1 MVCVK
6 VHELTSR
13 YAPGPV
19 RRKLQSCRQ
28 FVAGRTLISHAGSF
42 WLVIWVLL
50 VVVAIWF
57 RKDQM
62 AGTVSSH
69 LGLTNQCFLSKFSG
83 ALVHLLGLFSVIF
96 FDEFS
101 DSVI

>member
-62 AGTVSSH
+62 VVTVSSR
-69 LGLTNQCFLSKFSG
+69 LGLTKRCSSKLSG

>member
-6 VHELTSR
+6 VRELTSR

-42 WLVIWVLL
+42 WLVTWVLL
-50 VVVAIWF
+50 VVMAIWF
-57 RKDQM
+57 RKDEM
-62 AGTVSSH
+62 VGTVSSH
-69 LGLTNQCFLSKFSG
+69 LVLTNQCLSELSRSCAFTWP
-83 ALVHLLGLFSVIF
+83 F
-96 FDEFS
+96 FS
-101 DSVI
+101 DIC

>member
-6 VHELTSR
+6 VRELTSR

-28 FVAGRTLISHAGSF
+28 LVAGRTLIGHAGSF
-42 WLVIWVLL
+42 WLVKWVLL
-50 VVVAIWF
+50 VVMAIWF

-62 AGTVSSH
+62 ASDLVSVLYRHIWS
-69 LGLTNQCFLSKFSG
+69 
-83 ALVHLLGLFSVIF
+83 
-96 FDEFS
+96 
-101 DSVI
+101 